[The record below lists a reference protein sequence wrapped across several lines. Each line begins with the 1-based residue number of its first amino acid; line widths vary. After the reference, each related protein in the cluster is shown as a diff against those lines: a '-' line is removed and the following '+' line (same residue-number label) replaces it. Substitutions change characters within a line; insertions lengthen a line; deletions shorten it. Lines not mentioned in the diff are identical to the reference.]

1 MATCRLPSIPSL
13 RKQQLRLEY
22 SSLKIAPPPGVY
34 VGISPTDPSLWS
46 GVIFVQKGP
55 YASAIL
61 RFQLRFP
68 STYPDLPPLVTFSTD
83 IFHPLLVPLTTYT
96 FTTGTPDTDTVSATD
111 EERLPPGGFSLR
123 HGFPHWFG
131 RARRS
136 TANSA
141 ASSRNVSGADTNE
154 PDGRINEDQEETTPK
169 TPVSKAVGSSVSE
182 QSFKNLVSS
191 PPARASPVPLGKPY
205 ASQAR
210 VEVPVLK
217 VLNYIRSTFD
227 DESVLDSITLEAAG
241 NPGAWHAWRSHRRLG
256 NKDGGDGLDNQVKR
270 GSPQARRPGE
280 WNWEG
285 VWAKRVQ
292 TGIETS
298 YLESVLFGSNSRGGS
313 DDMSSSVASSFT
325 RPQPI
330 PSEIANRDKADM
342 PIIPRGEANRTLI
355 LLALILVPI
364 IILLSILATA
374 LACSEYWSLYRERRR
389 RLRAPSIGHRRN
401 RSDAHCLSDSSSSS
415 SASTKRSES
424 SDGDQDMYLTAV
436 ELREHV

>member
-1 MATCRLPSIPSL
+1 MSWNQRLFAATIRTGLSRPVPERQDSVRPTASSFNDSRSTSHHHTATSGLKDGDLSASQHSVIA
-13 RKQQLRLEY
+13 

-313 DDMSSSVASSFT
+313 DDMIRFT
-325 RPQPI
+325 KLD
-330 PSEIANRDKADM
+330 ND
-342 PIIPRGEANRTLI
+342 I
-355 LLALILVPI
+355 L
-364 IILLSILATA
+364 
-374 LACSEYWSLYRERRR
+374 
-389 RLRAPSIGHRRN
+389 
-401 RSDAHCLSDSSSSS
+401 
-415 SASTKRSES
+415 ASTKEQLISATREGSEAGS
-424 SDGDQDMYLTAV
+424 S
-436 ELREHV
+436 